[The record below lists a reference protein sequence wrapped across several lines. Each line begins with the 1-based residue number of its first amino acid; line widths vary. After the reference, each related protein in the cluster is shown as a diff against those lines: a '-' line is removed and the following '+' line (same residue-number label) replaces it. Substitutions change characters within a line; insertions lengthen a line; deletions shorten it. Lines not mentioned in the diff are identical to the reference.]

1 MSSLFNIAAGGETE
15 FYPFK
20 IDNSLRFDDGSS
32 TYLQKT
38 INGNRQTYSISFW
51 FKRGTMD
58 ATQYYL
64 HEWNGS
70 DTYRGVITINSG
82 NTSTFEM
89 GGSSRYRLITNQL
102 FRDASAWYH
111 VLYVADTTNSTSGDR
126 LRMYVNGVRVTS
138 FSTETQPT
146 QNYSGG
152 IGQNTAHEI
161 GSLDGSSGFIDGYI
175 AEFNY
180 LDGVAVSNPTSFGE
194 TKSGVWIPKDTSG
207 LTFGTNGF
215 RLEFKNSSDIG
226 NDTSGQDNDWS
237 PNNLIAADVV
247 SDSPTNNFATMNPV
261 DENTFSTAFGNLR
274 VNGSSSAAGSIGS
287 TFFQSTGKW
296 YVEMVAEDMG
306 NGMSVGIKS
315 AGEGYD
321 WKPSDGRSV
330 IYQSDGNKIIDGG
343 SATSYGATYT
353 VGDIIGLKIN
363 LDDGEIEFLKNNASQ
378 GNASTSLDSSLA
390 FGVFFLDTSS
400 ANNARSQFNF
410 GQDSSFHN
418 TITSGSANASDA
430 NGHGDFYYSVP
441 SGYLALVA
449 ENLPEPSISPL
460 NDDIPEDYFDTVLW
474 EGTGSAQSITG
485 LEFSPD
491 WVWLKNREHTDWHN
505 LMDTVRTNSSRM
517 ASNNTNAEDDGS
529 GIITSF
535 DSSGFSVGSNSN
547 SNRSG
552 DGFVAW
558 NWLAGGT
565 PTATNSAGAGNAPT
579 SGSVMIDGV
588 ASTSALAG
596 TIAATKISANT
607 ESGFSIVAYTGNA
620 TAGATV
626 AHGLGGTPE
635 MMIVK
640 RRGAVGN
647 WFVYHHQA
655 NGPRSSDAETDYFTL
670 ETSNARSDNASP
682 WNDTAPTST
691 VFTIGASGWTNSAD
705 TYIAYLFRSIEGFSK
720 IAAYQGTGTTNNA
733 YVYTGF
739 RPRFILG
746 RRSNASVNWF
756 IHDTA
761 RDIDNY
767 THHRLFP
774 DSSGAENSSEAE
786 STYGIDFL
794 SNGFKIRASHTST
807 GANDAYI
814 YMAFAEMPFKYAN
827 AR

>member
-1 MSSLFNIAAGGETE
+1 MSSLLGIGAGGETE
-15 FYPFK
+15 FYPYK
-20 IDNSLRFDDGSS
+20 IGNSLRFDDGSS

-89 GGSSRYRLITNQL
+89 GGSSRFRLITNRL

-126 LRMYVNGVRVTS
+126 LRMYVNGVRITS
-138 FSTETQPT
+138 FSTETQPSL
-146 QNYSGG
+146 NYSGG

-161 GSLDGSSGFIDGYI
+161 GSLDGSSGFIDGYV

-180 LDGVAVSNPTSFGE
+180 LDGVAVSDATNFGE

-207 LTFGTNGF
+207 LTFGDNGF
-215 RLEFKNSSDIG
+215 RLEFEDSSDIG
-226 NDTSGQDNDWS
+226 NDTSGQNNDWT
-237 PNNLIAADVV
+237 PNNFVAADVV
-247 SDSPTNNFATMNPV
+247 SDSPTNNFATMNNLDGP
-261 DENTFSTAFGNLR
+261 TFSTAFGNLR
-274 VNGSSSAAGSIGS
+274 VNGSSSTAGSIGS
-287 TFFQSTGKW
+287 TFFPTTGKW

-315 AGEGYD
+315 DTEGTF
-321 WKPSDGRSV
+321 WKPTRGESV

-460 NDDIPEDYFDTVLW
+460 NNEIPEDYFETNIW
-474 EGTGSAQSITG
+474 TGTGSSNSISSYQ
-485 LEFSPD
+485 FAPD
-491 WVWLKNREHTDWHN
+491 WVWIKQRNATQNHVVQDSVRGVGKFLSTD
-505 LMDTVRTNSSRM
+505 DTDAESTSS
-517 ASNNTNAEDDGS
+517 TQ
-529 GIITSF
+529 ITSF
-535 DSSGFSVGSNSN
+535 DSNGFTLGTATSTNDNSDTYVGW
-547 SNRSG
+547 
-552 DGFVAW
+552 A
-558 NWLAGGT
+558 WLAGTAFSNDASATGVGTIDSTGQVNTEAGFSMLTWTGSGSGNETIAHGLNQAPEWIIVKPRSEARNWLIWHKELNDNDKALLFSTGT
-565 PTATNSAGAGNAPT
+565 PANNRFGPNAPT
-579 SGSVMIDGV
+579 TTVYGLYGGQGNRDGTTFIGYAFHGVEGYSKFGS
-588 ASTSALAG
+588 
-596 TIAATKISANT
+596 
-607 ESGFSIVAYTGNA
+607 YTGTGSTN
-620 TAGATV
+620 GV
-626 AHGLGGTPE
+626 
-635 MMIVK
+635 
-640 RRGAVGN
+640 
-647 WFVYHHQA
+647 FV
-655 NGPRSSDAETDYFTL
+655 F
-670 ETSNARSDNASP
+670 
-682 WNDTAPTST
+682 
-691 VFTIGASGWTNSAD
+691 
-705 TYIAYLFRSIEGFSK
+705 
-720 IAAYQGTGTTNNA
+720 
-733 YVYTGF
+733 TGF
-739 RPRFILG
+739 RPAFLIVKQIDA
-746 RRSNASVNWF
+746 SNRWIIFDNKRGSQDET
-756 IHDTA
+756 DTTVINHNPLEEKLELNPNDDSA
-761 RDIDNY
+761 ES
-767 THHRLFP
+767 
-774 DSSGAENSSEAE
+774 SSG
-786 STYGIDFL
+786 TDCFDFL
-794 SNGFKIRASHTST
+794 SNGFKLRRSGDVYNGSGH
-807 GANDAYI
+807 DYI

-827 AR
+827 AK

>member
-1 MSSLFNIAAGGETE
+1 MSSLLGIGAGGETE
-15 FYPFK
+15 FYPYK
-20 IDNSLRFDDGSS
+20 IGNSLRFDDGSS

-89 GGSSRYRLITNQL
+89 GGSSRFRLITNRL

-126 LRMYVNGVRVTS
+126 LRMYVNCVRVTS
-138 FSTETQPT
+138 FSTETQRT
-146 QNYSGG
+146 ENYSGG

-226 NDTSGQDNDWS
+226 NDTSGQNNDWT
-237 PNNLIAADVV
+237 PNNFVAADVV
-247 SDSPTNNFATMNPV
+247 SDSPTNNFATMNNLDGP
-261 DENTFSTAFGNLR
+261 TFSTAFGNLR
-274 VNGSSSAAGSIGS
+274 VNGSSSTAGSIGS
-287 TFFQSTGKW
+287 TFFPTTGKW

-315 AGEGYD
+315 DTEGTF
-321 WKPSDGRSV
+321 WKPTRGESV

-378 GNASTSLDSSLA
+378 GNASTALTSGVA

-410 GQDSSFHN
+410 GQDSSFRN
-418 TITSGSANASDA
+418 TVTSGSANASDA

-460 NDDIPEDYFDTVLW
+460 NNEIPEDYFETNIW
-474 EGTGSAQSITG
+474 TGTGSSNSISSYQ
-485 LEFSPD
+485 FAPD
-491 WVWLKNREHTDWHN
+491 WVWIKQRNATQNHVVQDSVRGVGKFLSTD
-505 LMDTVRTNSSRM
+505 DTDAESTSS
-517 ASNNTNAEDDGS
+517 TQ
-529 GIITSF
+529 ITSF
-535 DSSGFSVGSNSN
+535 DSNGFTLGTATSTNDNSDTYVGW
-547 SNRSG
+547 
-552 DGFVAW
+552 A
-558 NWLAGGT
+558 WLAGTAFSNDASATGVGTIDSTGQVNTEAGFSMLTWTGSGSGNETIAHGLNQAPEWIIVKPRSEARNWLIWHKELNDNDKALLFSTGT
-565 PTATNSAGAGNAPT
+565 PANNRFGPNAPT
-579 SGSVMIDGV
+579 TTVYGLYGGQGNRDGTTFIGYAFHGVEGYSKFGS
-588 ASTSALAG
+588 
-596 TIAATKISANT
+596 
-607 ESGFSIVAYTGNA
+607 YTGTGSTN
-620 TAGATV
+620 GV
-626 AHGLGGTPE
+626 
-635 MMIVK
+635 
-640 RRGAVGN
+640 
-647 WFVYHHQA
+647 FV
-655 NGPRSSDAETDYFTL
+655 F
-670 ETSNARSDNASP
+670 
-682 WNDTAPTST
+682 
-691 VFTIGASGWTNSAD
+691 
-705 TYIAYLFRSIEGFSK
+705 
-720 IAAYQGTGTTNNA
+720 
-733 YVYTGF
+733 TGF
-739 RPRFILG
+739 RPAFLIVKQIDA
-746 RRSNASVNWF
+746 SNRWIIFDNKRGSQDET
-756 IHDTA
+756 DTTVINHNPLEEKLELNPNDDSA
-761 RDIDNY
+761 ES
-767 THHRLFP
+767 
-774 DSSGAENSSEAE
+774 SSG
-786 STYGIDFL
+786 TDCFDFL
-794 SNGFKIRASHTST
+794 SNGFKLRRSGDVYNGSGH
-807 GANDAYI
+807 DYI

-827 AR
+827 AK